1 MAALRTSPMNPFQE
15 FMGVLP
21 LQQAKETEKLDMQQ
35 SLNEK
40 PSFCPIGSMQK
51 VNQKIAHLQL
61 ELEKFHTDDLVIEDL
76 ESLKRYSGQKRF
88 RREKKHFKT
97 SKDRDRDRKEI
108 CHFTQKYEHSMHASD
123 FDPLSQPKLTYKKP
137 QNTSEKNKLVE
148 LYQYPGY
155 DEHEPTPLP
164 NGTELAEVIE
174 KVVCAQRKS
183 ASGKTPFPSKMLQ
196 KFLTTPVSQAILLD
210 SFWWFFLHLY
220 QPNREIQGQ
229 LFDRIA
235 KNYAA
240 LLFDCH
246 RFRYQNA
253 LIKVFPSL
261 LSQTLYTCFCSS
273 FPRSWFN
280 THEFKS
286 QLCNVLSEWMAGTLP
301 VPGSYSNWDYSH
313 LEPERFRRED
323 LLSTKGKQ
331 RKESS
336 VPFASSKVSGNP
348 EKTPQPSIQPYKKS
362 MFLGQTVN
370 KYQPDQT
377 SVDLDSKEVVHTSMS
392 LKGINPH
399 TMPHDLQPEK
409 DDLKSAWKQPQH
421 TFETRR
427 LKIAP
432 LHRESH
438 PACQGPDFTWHLF
451 NINGH
456 SPLIQHFLQSYN
468 VEPQSG
474 QDILIHRR
482 EICKPIPES
491 TPTYADVIQQS
502 FNHIRCLDN
511 AFKRVHQR
519 HCREMKDFDQHQWKE
534 KQEFLRKE
542 KQLLSEKG
550 EMRKLNQLLTPHLDV
565 LFSSDKTSSLQKCL
579 HPETTISQT
588 AP

>member
-1 MAALRTSPMNPFQE
+1 MWA
-15 FMGVLP
+15 LP
-21 LQQAKETEKLDMQQ
+21 LKQAKETENMQWNLDA
-35 SLNEK
+35 K
-40 PSFCPIGSMQK
+40 PSLCLIGSMPK
-51 VNQKIAHLQL
+51 VNKKIARL
-61 ELEKFHTDDLVIEDL
+61 ELELKKFHASDLVIEDL
-76 ESLKRYSGQKRF
+76 ESERYFGQKSF
-88 RREKKHFKT
+88 RREKKHFRT
-97 SKDRDRDRKEI
+97 PRDKDKDRKEI
-108 CHFTQKYEHSMHASD
+108 SSFAQKYERSVCASS
-123 FDPLSQPKLTYKKP
+123 FDSLCQIKLTYKKP
-137 QNTSEKNKLVE
+137 QDTLEKNKLVE
-148 LYQYPGY
+148 LYQYPGFN
-155 DEHEPTPLP
+155 EHEPTPLP
-164 NGTELAEVIE
+164 NGMELADIIE
-174 KVVCAQRKS
+174 KVVHAQRKS

-196 KFLTTPVSQAILLD
+196 KFLTAPVSHAILLD

-220 QPNREIQGQ
+220 QPDKKIQGR

-246 RFRYQNA
+246 KFSNHKA

-301 VPGSYSNWDYSH
+301 VPGSYSSWDYSL
-313 LEPERFRRED
+313 LEPERCRRED

-336 VPFASSKVSGNP
+336 VPFASSKASGSP
-348 EKTPQPSIQPYKKS
+348 EKTPQLPTQSYKSLKSIP
-362 MFLGQTVN
+362 LGQTVN

-377 SVDLDSKEVVHTSMS
+377 CMDLSSKEAEYASTVTS

-399 TMPHDLQPEK
+399 TMPHDIQPEE
-409 DDLKSAWKQPQH
+409 DDLKSARKHPQH
-421 TFETRR
+421 TFETKQF
-427 LKIAP
+427 KIAP

-456 SPLIQHFLQSYN
+456 SPLIQHFLQSYKL
-468 VEPQSG
+468 EPQSG
-474 QDILIHRR
+474 QDIFIHRR

-491 TPTYADVIQQS
+491 TPTYADVIQQG
-502 FNHIRCLDN
+502 FNHIRQLDK
-511 AFKRVHQR
+511 AFKTVYQR
-519 HCREMKDFDQHQWKE
+519 HRREIKDFDQHQLKE

-550 EMRKLNQLLTPHLDV
+550 EMKKLNQMLTP
-565 LFSSDKTSSLQKCL
+565 LQF
-579 HPETTISQT
+579 
-588 AP
+588 

>member
-1 MAALRTSPMNPFQE
+1 MAALHTSPMNPFQE
-15 FMGVLP
+15 FMGLLP

-40 PSFCPIGSMQK
+40 PSLCPIGSMQK
-51 VNQKIAHLQL
+51 VNQKIAHLRL

-76 ESLKRYSGQKRF
+76 ESLKRDSGQKSF

-97 SKDRDRDRKEI
+97 SRDRDRDRKEI
-108 CHFTQKYEHSMHASD
+108 CHFAQKYEHSMHASD
-123 FDPLSQPKLTYKKP
+123 LDPLSQPKLTYKKP

-155 DEHEPTPLP
+155 NEHEPTPLP

-220 QPNREIQGQ
+220 QPNREIQGR

-331 RKESS
+331 RRESC
-336 VPFASSKVSGNP
+336 VPFASSKASGNP

-362 MFLGQTVN
+362 MSLGQTVN

-377 SVDLDSKEVVHTSMS
+377 SVDLDSKEVVHASMS

-409 DDLKSAWKQPQH
+409 DDLKSTWKQPQH

-432 LHRESH
+432 FHRESH

-482 EICKPIPES
+482 EICKPIPTES
-491 TPTYADVIQQS
+491 TPTYADVIRQS
-502 FNHIRCLDN
+502 FNNIRHLDN

-550 EMRKLNQLLTPHLDV
+550 EMKKLNQLLTPRLDV
-565 LFSSDKTSSLQKCL
+565 LFSSDKT
-579 HPETTISQT
+579 
-588 AP
+588 

>member
-1 MAALRTSPMNPFQE
+1 MISLWKLGAPDCTWSMGNRSGVVKFTSWITSAQHHAPAA
-15 FMGVLP
+15 
-21 LQQAKETEKLDMQQ
+21 A
-35 SLNEK
+35 
-40 PSFCPIGSMQK
+40 
-51 VNQKIAHLQL
+51 
-61 ELEKFHTDDLVIEDL
+61 
-76 ESLKRYSGQKRF
+76 
-88 RREKKHFKT
+88 
-97 SKDRDRDRKEI
+97 
-108 CHFTQKYEHSMHASD
+108 
-123 FDPLSQPKLTYKKP
+123 KP

-155 DEHEPTPLP
+155 NEHEPTPLP

-220 QPNREIQGQ
+220 QPNREIQGR

-280 THEFKS
+280 TDEFKS

-336 VPFASSKVSGNP
+336 VPFASSKAYGNP
-348 EKTPQPSIQPYKKS
+348 EKTRQPSIQPYKKS
-362 MFLGQTVN
+362 MSSGQTVN

-377 SVDLDSKEVVHTSMS
+377 SVDLDSKEVVHASMS

-427 LKIAP
+427 LKITP
-432 LHRESH
+432 LHREQRKNKADNIFS
-438 PACQGPDFTWHLF
+438 FTF
-451 NINGH
+451 
-456 SPLIQHFLQSYN
+456 QTT
-468 VEPQSG
+468 
-474 QDILIHRR
+474 
-482 EICKPIPES
+482 ES
-491 TPTYADVIQQS
+491 TPTYADVIRQS
-502 FNHIRCLDN
+502 FNHIRHLDN

-519 HCREMKDFDQHQWKE
+519 HCREMKDFDQQQWKE

-550 EMRKLNQLLTPHLDV
+550 EMKKLNQLLTPRLDV
-565 LFSSDKTSSLQKCL
+565 LFSSDETSSLQKCL
-579 HPETTISQT
+579 HPETTINQT

>member
-1 MAALRTSPMNPFQE
+1 MAALHTSPMNPFQE

-40 PSFCPIGSMQK
+40 PSLCPIGSMQK
-51 VNQKIAHLQL
+51 VNQKIAHLRL

-76 ESLKRYSGQKRF
+76 ESLKRDSGQKSF

-97 SKDRDRDRKEI
+97 SRDRDRDRKEI
-108 CHFTQKYEHSMHASD
+108 CHFAQKYEHSMHASD
-123 FDPLSQPKLTYKKP
+123 LDPLSQPKLTYKKP

-155 DEHEPTPLP
+155 NEHEPTPLP

-220 QPNREIQGQ
+220 QPNREIQGW

-246 RFRYQNA
+246 RFCYQNA

-331 RKESS
+331 RRESC
-336 VPFASSKVSGNP
+336 VPFASSKASGNP

-362 MFLGQTVN
+362 MALGQTVN

-377 SVDLDSKEVVHTSMS
+377 SVDLDSKEVVHASMS

-409 DDLKSAWKQPQH
+409 DDLKSTWKQPQH

-432 LHRESH
+432 FHRESH

-482 EICKPIPES
+482 EICKPIPTES
-491 TPTYADVIQQS
+491 TPTYADVIRQS
-502 FNHIRCLDN
+502 FNNIRHLDN

-542 KQLLSEKG
+542 KQLLSEKR
-550 EMRKLNQLLTPHLDV
+550 EMKKLNQLLTPRLDV
-565 LFSSDKTSSLQKCL
+565 LFSSDKT
-579 HPETTISQT
+579 
-588 AP
+588 

>member
-1 MAALRTSPMNPFQE
+1 MAALNNTSPMNPFQE

-40 PSFCPIGSMQK
+40 PSLCPIGSMQK
-51 VNQKIAHLQL
+51 VNQKIAHLRL
-61 ELEKFHTDDLVIEDL
+61 ELEKFHTGDLVIEDL
-76 ESLKRYSGQKRF
+76 ESLKRYSGQKSF

-97 SKDRDRDRKEI
+97 SRDRDRDRKEI
-108 CHFTQKYEHSMHASD
+108 CHFAQKYEHSMRVSD
-123 FDPLSQPKLTYKKP
+123 FDPLSQTKLTYKKP

-155 DEHEPTPLP
+155 NEHEPTPLP

-196 KFLTTPVSQAILLD
+196 KFLTAPISHAILLD

-220 QPNREIQGQ
+220 Q
-229 LFDRIA
+229 
-235 KNYAA
+235 
-240 LLFDCH
+240 
-246 RFRYQNA
+246 
-253 LIKVFPSL
+253 VFPSL

-331 RKESS
+331 RTESS
-336 VPFASSKVSGNP
+336 VPFASSKASDNP

-362 MFLGQTVN
+362 MSLGQTVN

-377 SVDLDSKEVVHTSMS
+377 SVDLDTKEVVHASMS

-491 TPTYADVIQQS
+491 TPTYADVIRQG
-502 FNHIRCLDN
+502 FNHIHHLDN
-511 AFKRVHQR
+511 AFKTVHQR

-542 KQLLSEKG
+542 KQLLSEKR
-550 EMRKLNQLLTPHLDV
+550 EMKKLNQLLTPRLDV
-565 LFSSDKTSSLQKCL
+565 LFSSDKTSSLSQKCL
-579 HPETTISQT
+579 HPETAISQT

>member
-1 MAALRTSPMNPFQE
+1 MAALHTSPMNPFQE
-15 FMGVLP
+15 FMGLLP

-40 PSFCPIGSMQK
+40 PSLCPIGSMQK
-51 VNQKIAHLQL
+51 VNQKIAHLRL

-76 ESLKRYSGQKRF
+76 ESLKRDSGQKSF

-97 SKDRDRDRKEI
+97 SRDRDRDRKEI
-108 CHFTQKYEHSMHASD
+108 CHFAQKYEHSMHASD
-123 FDPLSQPKLTYKKP
+123 LDPLSQPKLTYKKP

-155 DEHEPTPLP
+155 NEHEPTPLP

-183 ASGKTPFPSKMLQ
+183 ASGKMLQ

-220 QPNREIQGQ
+220 QPNREIQGR

-331 RKESS
+331 RRESC
-336 VPFASSKVSGNP
+336 VPFASSKASGNP

-362 MFLGQTVN
+362 MSLGQTVN

-377 SVDLDSKEVVHTSMS
+377 SVDLDSKEVVHASMS

-409 DDLKSAWKQPQH
+409 DDLKSTWKQPQH

-432 LHRESH
+432 FHRESH

-482 EICKPIPES
+482 EICKPIPTES
-491 TPTYADVIQQS
+491 TPTYADVIRQS
-502 FNHIRCLDN
+502 FNNIRHLDN

-550 EMRKLNQLLTPHLDV
+550 EMKKLNQLLTPRLDV
-565 LFSSDKTSSLQKCL
+565 LFSSDKT
-579 HPETTISQT
+579 
-588 AP
+588 

>member
-1 MAALRTSPMNPFQE
+1 MAALNNTSPIIRFQE
-15 FMGVLP
+15 FVGVLP
-21 LQQAKETEKLDMQQ
+21 MQQAKETEKLNMQQ
-35 SLNEK
+35 SVNKK
-40 PSFCPIGSMQK
+40 PLLCPIGSMQK
-51 VNQKIAHLQL
+51 VNQKIAHLRL
-61 ELEKFHTDDLVIEDL
+61 ELEKFHTGDLVIEDL
-76 ESLKRYSGQKRF
+76 ESLKRYSGQKSF

-97 SKDRDRDRKEI
+97 SRERDRDRKEI
-108 CHFTQKYEHSMHASD
+108 CRFAQKYEHPMNVSD
-123 FDPLSQPKLTYKKP
+123 FDSLDQTKITYKKP

-155 DEHEPTPLP
+155 NMHEPTPLP
-164 NGTELAEVIE
+164 NGTELTDVIE

-196 KFLTTPVSQAILLD
+196 KFLTAPVSHAILLD

-220 QPNREIQGQ
+220 Q
-229 LFDRIA
+229 
-235 KNYAA
+235 
-240 LLFDCH
+240 
-246 RFRYQNA
+246 
-253 LIKVFPSL
+253 VFPSL

-301 VPGSYSNWDYSH
+301 VPGSYSSWDYSH

-331 RKESS
+331 RTESS
-336 VPFASSKVSGNP
+336 VPFASSKASGNP
-348 EKTPQPSIQPYKKS
+348 EKTPQPSIQPYKKRMS
-362 MFLGQTVN
+362 LGQTVN
-370 KYQPDQT
+370 KHQPDQT
-377 SVDLDSKEVVHTSMS
+377 SLDLGSKEVVHASMS
-392 LKGINPH
+392 FKGINPH

-409 DDLKSAWKQPQH
+409 DDLKSVWKQPQH

-482 EICKPIPES
+482 EICKPIPTES
-491 TPTYADVIQQS
+491 TPTYADVIRQG
-502 FNHIRCLDN
+502 FNHIRHLDD
-511 AFKRVHQR
+511 AFKTVHQR

-550 EMRKLNQLLTPHLDV
+550 EKLNQLLTPHLDV
-565 LFSSDKTSSLQKCL
+565 LCSSDKSSSL
-579 HPETTISQT
+579 S
-588 AP
+588 

>member
-40 PSFCPIGSMQK
+40 PSLCPIGSMQK
-51 VNQKIAHLQL
+51 VNQKIAHLRL

-76 ESLKRYSGQKRF
+76 ESLKRYSGQKSF
-88 RREKKHFKT
+88 RREKKNFKT
-97 SKDRDRDRKEI
+97 SKDRGTHRDRKEI
-108 CHFTQKYEHSMHASD
+108 GHFAQKYEHSMYASD
-123 FDPLSQPKLTYKKP
+123 FYPLSQPKLTYKKP

-155 DEHEPTPLP
+155 NEHEPTPLP

-220 QPNREIQGQ
+220 Q
-229 LFDRIA
+229 
-235 KNYAA
+235 
-240 LLFDCH
+240 
-246 RFRYQNA
+246 
-253 LIKVFPSL
+253 VFPSL

-280 THEFKS
+280 TDEFKS

-336 VPFASSKVSGNP
+336 VPFASSKAYGNP
-348 EKTPQPSIQPYKKS
+348 EKTRQPSIQPYKKS
-362 MFLGQTVN
+362 MSSGQTVN

-377 SVDLDSKEVVHTSMS
+377 SVDLDSKEVVHASMS

-427 LKIAP
+427 LKITP

-491 TPTYADVIQQS
+491 TPTYADVIRQS
-502 FNHIRCLDN
+502 FNHIRHLDN

-519 HCREMKDFDQHQWKE
+519 HCREMKDFDQQQWKE

-550 EMRKLNQLLTPHLDV
+550 EMKKLNQLLTPRLDV
-565 LFSSDKTSSLQKCL
+565 LFSSDETSSLQKCL
-579 HPETTISQT
+579 HPETTINQT

>member
-1 MAALRTSPMNPFQE
+1 MQGFNSEIAKKSTSIFPAPSSSLLFSGIIITVTIESKMFNFRTPFLTPVEVLKSAMLIDPSAL
-15 FMGVLP
+15 
-21 LQQAKETEKLDMQQ
+21 K
-35 SLNEK
+35 
-40 PSFCPIGSMQK
+40 
-51 VNQKIAHLQL
+51 HLS
-61 ELEKFHTDDLVIEDL
+61 T
-76 ESLKRYSGQKRF
+76 
-88 RREKKHFKT
+88 
-97 SKDRDRDRKEI
+97 
-108 CHFTQKYEHSMHASD
+108 A
-123 FDPLSQPKLTYKKP
+123 PLSSCSKP

-155 DEHEPTPLP
+155 NEHEPTPLP
-164 NGTELAEVIE
+164 NGTELTDIIE

-196 KFLTTPVSQAILLD
+196 KFLTAPVSHAILLD

-240 LLFDCH
+240 LMFDCH
-246 RFRYQNA
+246 KFRYQNA

-273 FPRSWFN
+273 FPRSWFD

-301 VPGSYSNWDYSH
+301 VPGSYSSWDYSN

-331 RKESS
+331 RTESS
-336 VPFASSKVSGNP
+336 VPFASSKASSNP
-348 EKTPQPSIQPYKKS
+348 EKTPQPSIQPYKKRMS
-362 MFLGQTVN
+362 LGQTVN
-370 KYQPDQT
+370 KHQPDQT
-377 SVDLDSKEVVHTSMS
+377 SLDLGSKEVVHASMS
-392 LKGINPH
+392 FKGITPH

-421 TFETRR
+421 TFKTRR

-438 PACQGPDFTWHLF
+438 PACQGPNFTWHLF

-482 EICKPIPES
+482 EICKPIPTES
-491 TPTYADVIQQS
+491 TPTYADVIRQG
-502 FNHIRCLDN
+502 FNHIRHLDD
-511 AFKRVHQR
+511 AFKTMRQR
-519 HCREMKDFDQHQWKE
+519 HCREMKDFDQHQWKK
-534 KQEFLRKE
+534 KQEFLRNKNEKE

-550 EMRKLNQLLTPHLDV
+550 EKLNQLLTPHLDV
-565 LFSSDKTSSLQKCL
+565 LNSSDKSSSLSQKCL
-579 HPETTISQT
+579 NPETAISQQHPEQT
-588 AP
+588 RIHDSPNINVHSDLHMHLNGIFWAGHPKAFSIN

>member
-1 MAALRTSPMNPFQE
+1 MAALNNTSPIIRFQE
-15 FMGVLP
+15 FVGVLP
-21 LQQAKETEKLDMQQ
+21 MQQAKETEKLNMQQ
-35 SLNEK
+35 SVNKK
-40 PSFCPIGSMQK
+40 PLLCPIGSMQK
-51 VNQKIAHLQL
+51 VNQKIAHLRL
-61 ELEKFHTDDLVIEDL
+61 ELEKFHTGDLVIEDL
-76 ESLKRYSGQKRF
+76 ESLKRYSGHKSF

-97 SKDRDRDRKEI
+97 SRERDRDRKEI
-108 CHFTQKYEHSMHASD
+108 CRFAQKYEHPMNVSD
-123 FDPLSQPKLTYKKP
+123 FDSLDQTKITYKKP

-155 DEHEPTPLP
+155 NMHEPTPLP
-164 NGTELAEVIE
+164 NGTELTDVIE

-196 KFLTTPVSQAILLD
+196 KFLTAPVSHAILLD

-220 QPNREIQGQ
+220 QPNREIQGR

-235 KNYAA
+235 KNYAT

-246 RFRYQNA
+246 KFHYQNA

-286 QLCNVLSEWMAGTLP
+286 QLCNVLSEWMA
-301 VPGSYSNWDYSH
+301 
-313 LEPERFRRED
+313 
-323 LLSTKGKQ
+323 
-331 RKESS
+331 ESS
-336 VPFASSKVSGNP
+336 VPFASSKASGNP
-348 EKTPQPSIQPYKKS
+348 EKTPQPSIQPYKKRMS
-362 MFLGQTVN
+362 LGQTVN
-370 KYQPDQT
+370 KHQPDQT
-377 SVDLDSKEVVHTSMS
+377 SLDLGSKEVVHASMS
-392 LKGINPH
+392 FKGINPH

-409 DDLKSAWKQPQH
+409 DDLKSVWKQPQH

-482 EICKPIPES
+482 EICKPIPTES
-491 TPTYADVIQQS
+491 TPTYADVIRQG
-502 FNHIRCLDN
+502 FNHIRHLDD
-511 AFKRVHQR
+511 AFKTVHQR

-550 EMRKLNQLLTPHLDV
+550 EKLNQLLTPHLDV
-565 LFSSDKTSSLQKCL
+565 LCSSDKSSSL
-579 HPETTISQT
+579 S
-588 AP
+588 

>member
-1 MAALRTSPMNPFQE
+1 MAALHTSPMNPFQE

-40 PSFCPIGSMQK
+40 PSLCPIGSMQK
-51 VNQKIAHLQL
+51 VNQKIAHLRL

-76 ESLKRYSGQKRF
+76 ESLKRDSGQKSF

-97 SKDRDRDRKEI
+97 SRDRDRDRKEI
-108 CHFTQKYEHSMHASD
+108 CHFAQKYEHSMHASD
-123 FDPLSQPKLTYKKP
+123 LDPLSQPKLTYKKP
-137 QNTSEKNKLVE
+137 
-148 LYQYPGY
+148 
-155 DEHEPTPLP
+155 
-164 NGTELAEVIE
+164 
-174 KVVCAQRKS
+174 
-183 ASGKTPFPSKMLQ
+183 
-196 KFLTTPVSQAILLD
+196 
-210 SFWWFFLHLY
+210 
-220 QPNREIQGQ
+220 NREIQGW

-246 RFRYQNA
+246 RFCYQNA

-331 RKESS
+331 RRESC
-336 VPFASSKVSGNP
+336 VPFASSKASGNP

-362 MFLGQTVN
+362 MALGQTVN

-377 SVDLDSKEVVHTSMS
+377 SVDLDSKEVVHASMS

-409 DDLKSAWKQPQH
+409 DDLKSTWKQPQH

-432 LHRESH
+432 FHRESH

-482 EICKPIPES
+482 EICKPIPTES
-491 TPTYADVIQQS
+491 TPTYADVIRQS
-502 FNHIRCLDN
+502 FNNIRHLDN

-542 KQLLSEKG
+542 KQLLSEKR
-550 EMRKLNQLLTPHLDV
+550 EMKKLNQLLTPRLDV
-565 LFSSDKTSSLQKCL
+565 LFSSDKT
-579 HPETTISQT
+579 
-588 AP
+588 

>member
-1 MAALRTSPMNPFQE
+1 MAALNNTSPIIRFQE
-15 FMGVLP
+15 FVGVLP
-21 LQQAKETEKLDMQQ
+21 MQQAKETEKLNMQQ
-35 SLNEK
+35 SVNEK
-40 PSFCPIGSMQK
+40 PLLCPIGSMQK
-51 VNQKIAHLQL
+51 VNQKIAHLRL
-61 ELEKFHTDDLVIEDL
+61 ELEKFHTGDLVIEDL
-76 ESLKRYSGQKRF
+76 ESLKRYSGQKSF

-97 SKDRDRDRKEI
+97 SRERDRDRKEI
-108 CHFTQKYEHSMHASD
+108 CSFAQKYEHPMNVSD
-123 FDPLSQPKLTYKKP
+123 FDSLDQTKITYKKP

-155 DEHEPTPLP
+155 NKHEPTPLP
-164 NGTELAEVIE
+164 NGTELTDVIE

-196 KFLTTPVSQAILLD
+196 KFLTAPISHAILLD

-220 QPNREIQGQ
+220 QPNREIQGR

-246 RFRYQNA
+246 KFHYQNA

-301 VPGSYSNWDYSH
+301 VPGSYSSWDYSH

-331 RKESS
+331 RTESS
-336 VPFASSKVSGNP
+336 VPFASSKASGNP
-348 EKTPQPSIQPYKKS
+348 EKTPQPSIQPYKKRMS
-362 MFLGQTVN
+362 LGQTVN
-370 KYQPDQT
+370 KHQPDQT
-377 SVDLDSKEVVHTSMS
+377 SLDLGSKEVVHASMS

-456 SPLIQHFLQSYN
+456 SPLIQHFLRSYN

-491 TPTYADVIQQS
+491 TPTYADVIQQG
-502 FNHIRCLDN
+502 FNNIRHLDD
-511 AFKRVHQR
+511 AFKTVHQR

-550 EMRKLNQLLTPHLDV
+550 EKLNQLLTPHLDV
-565 LFSSDKTSSLQKCL
+565 LYSSDKSSRLSKKCL
-579 HPETTISQT
+579 HPET

>member
-1 MAALRTSPMNPFQE
+1 MAALHTSPINPFQE
-15 FMGVLP
+15 FMGVLS

-40 PSFCPIGSMQK
+40 PSLCPIGSMQK
-51 VNQKIAHLQL
+51 VNQKIAHLRV

-76 ESLKRYSGQKRF
+76 ESLKRDSGQKSF

-97 SKDRDRDRKEI
+97 SKDKDRDRKEI
-108 CHFTQKYEHSMHASD
+108 CHFAQKYEHSMHASEL
-123 FDPLSQPKLTYKKP
+123 DPLSQPKLTYKKP

-148 LYQYPGY
+148 LYPYPGY
-155 DEHEPTPLP
+155 NEHEPTPLP
-164 NGTELAEVIE
+164 NGTELTEVIE

-220 QPNREIQGQ
+220 QPNREIQGR

-246 RFRYQNA
+246 RFYYQNA

-286 QLCNVLSEWMAGTLP
+286 QVCNVLSEWMAGTLP

-331 RKESS
+331 RKESC
-336 VPFASSKVSGNP
+336 VPFASSKASGNP

-362 MFLGQTVN
+362 IQTAN

-377 SVDLDSKEVVHTSMS
+377 SVDLDSKEVVHASVS
-392 LKGINPH
+392 SKGVNPH

-409 DDLKSAWKQPQH
+409 DDLKSTWKQPQH
-421 TFETRR
+421 TLKTRR

-474 QDILIHRR
+474 QDIFIHRR
-482 EICKPIPES
+482 EICKLIPTES
-491 TPTYADVIQQS
+491 TPTYADVIRQS
-502 FNHIRCLDN
+502 FNNIRHLDN

-519 HCREMKDFDQHQWKE
+519 HCREMKAFDQHQWKE

-542 KQLLSEKG
+542 TQLLSEKG
-550 EMRKLNQLLTPHLDV
+550 EMKKLNQLLTPRLDV

-579 HPETTISQT
+579 HPETTISET

>member
-164 NGTELAEVIE
+164 NETELAEVIE

-220 QPNREIQGQ
+220 QPNREIQGR

-336 VPFASSKVSGNP
+336 VPFASSKASGNP

-362 MFLGQTVN
+362 MSSGQTVN

-377 SVDLDSKEVVHTSMS
+377 SVDIDSKEVVHASMS

-482 EICKPIPES
+482 EICKPIPY
-491 TPTYADVIQQS
+491 PYDHLRNIRDGKILLG
-502 FNHIRCLDN
+502 HILSIPQECRIISYSILLD
-511 AFKRVHQR
+511 FFCVQ
-519 HCREMKDFDQHQWKE
+519 
-534 KQEFLRKE
+534 
-542 KQLLSEKG
+542 
-550 EMRKLNQLLTPHLDV
+550 
-565 LFSSDKTSSLQKCL
+565 
-579 HPETTISQT
+579 
-588 AP
+588 

>member
-1 MAALRTSPMNPFQE
+1 MAALHTSPMNPFQE

-40 PSFCPIGSMQK
+40 PSLCPIGSMQK
-51 VNQKIAHLQL
+51 VNQKIAHLRL

-76 ESLKRYSGQKRF
+76 ESLKRDSGQKSF

-97 SKDRDRDRKEI
+97 SRDRDRDRKEI
-108 CHFTQKYEHSMHASD
+108 CHFAQKYEHSMHASD
-123 FDPLSQPKLTYKKP
+123 LDPLSQPKLTYKKVTDQTFPFLSLEPGLHYKLP

-155 DEHEPTPLP
+155 NEHEPTPLP

-220 QPNREIQGQ
+220 Q
-229 LFDRIA
+229 
-235 KNYAA
+235 
-240 LLFDCH
+240 
-246 RFRYQNA
+246 
-253 LIKVFPSL
+253 VFPSL

-331 RKESS
+331 RRESC
-336 VPFASSKVSGNP
+336 VPFASSKASGNP

-362 MFLGQTVN
+362 MALGQTVN

-377 SVDLDSKEVVHTSMS
+377 SVDLDSKEVVHASMS

-409 DDLKSAWKQPQH
+409 DDLKSTWKQPQH

-432 LHRESH
+432 FHRESH

-482 EICKPIPES
+482 EICKPIPTES
-491 TPTYADVIQQS
+491 TPTYADVIRQS
-502 FNHIRCLDN
+502 FNNIRHLDN

-542 KQLLSEKG
+542 KQLLSEKR
-550 EMRKLNQLLTPHLDV
+550 EMKKLNQLLTPRLDV
-565 LFSSDKTSSLQKCL
+565 LFSSDKT
-579 HPETTISQT
+579 
-588 AP
+588 

>member
-40 PSFCPIGSMQK
+40 PSLCPIGSMQK
-51 VNQKIAHLQL
+51 VNQKIAHLRL

-76 ESLKRYSGQKRF
+76 ESLKRYSGQKSF
-88 RREKKHFKT
+88 RREKKNFKT
-97 SKDRDRDRKEI
+97 SKDRGTHRDRKEI
-108 CHFTQKYEHSMHASD
+108 GHFAQKYEHSMYASD
-123 FDPLSQPKLTYKKP
+123 FYPLSQPKLTYKKP

-155 DEHEPTPLP
+155 NEHEPTPLP

-220 QPNREIQGQ
+220 QPNREIQGR

-280 THEFKS
+280 TDEFKS

-336 VPFASSKVSGNP
+336 VPFASSKAYGNP
-348 EKTPQPSIQPYKKS
+348 EKTRQPSIQPYKKS
-362 MFLGQTVN
+362 MSSGQTVN

-377 SVDLDSKEVVHTSMS
+377 SVDLDSKEVVHASMS

-427 LKIAP
+427 LKITP
-432 LHRESH
+432 LHREQRKNKADNIFS
-438 PACQGPDFTWHLF
+438 FTF
-451 NINGH
+451 
-456 SPLIQHFLQSYN
+456 QTT
-468 VEPQSG
+468 
-474 QDILIHRR
+474 
-482 EICKPIPES
+482 ES
-491 TPTYADVIQQS
+491 TPTYADVIRQS
-502 FNHIRCLDN
+502 FNHIRHLDN

-519 HCREMKDFDQHQWKE
+519 HCREMKDFDQQQWKE

-550 EMRKLNQLLTPHLDV
+550 EMKKLNQLLTPRLDV
-565 LFSSDKTSSLQKCL
+565 LFSSDETSSLQKCL
-579 HPETTISQT
+579 HPETTINQT

>member
-1 MAALRTSPMNPFQE
+1 MAALNNTSPMIPFQE
-15 FMGVLP
+15 
-21 LQQAKETEKLDMQQ
+21 AKETENLNMQQ

-40 PSFCPIGSMQK
+40 PSLCPIGSMQK
-51 VNQKIAHLQL
+51 VNQKIAHLRL
-61 ELEKFHTDDLVIEDL
+61 ELEKFHTGDLVIEDL
-76 ESLKRYSGQKRF
+76 ESLKKYSGQKSF
-88 RREKKHFKT
+88 RTEKKHFKASRDT
-97 SKDRDRDRKEI
+97 GTHDRDRKEI
-108 CHFTQKYEHSMHASD
+108 CSFAQKYEHSMRASD
-123 FDPLSQPKLTYKKP
+123 SDPLTLTKLNYKKP
-137 QNTSEKNKLVE
+137 QNTSEKNKMVE

-155 DEHEPTPLP
+155 NEHEPTPLP
-164 NGTELAEVIE
+164 NGTELADVIE

-196 KFLTTPVSQAILLD
+196 KFLTAPVSHAILLD

-220 QPNREIQGQ
+220 QPNREIQGL

-235 KNYAA
+235 KNYAT
-240 LLFDCH
+240 LLFDCP
-246 RFRYQNA
+246 RFCYQNA

-301 VPGSYSNWDYSH
+301 VPGSYSSWDYSQ

-331 RKESS
+331 KTESS
-336 VPFASSKVSGNP
+336 VPFASSKASSNP
-348 EKTPQPSIQPYKKS
+348 EKTPQPFIQPYKKS
-362 MFLGQTVN
+362 MSLGQTVN
-370 KYQPDQT
+370 KHQPDQT
-377 SVDLDSKEVVHTSMS
+377 NLDLDSKEVVHASMS
-392 LKGINPH
+392 LKGINP

-409 DDLKSAWKQPQH
+409 DDLKSAWKQPQC
-421 TFETRR
+421 TFKTRR

-456 SPLIQHFLQSYN
+456 SPLIQHFLRNYN

-482 EICKPIPES
+482 EICKPIPYPYDQLREIR
-491 TPTYADVIQQS
+491 DGKILLG
-502 FNHIRCLDN
+502 HILSIP
-511 AFKRVHQR
+511 HE
-519 HCREMKDFDQHQWKE
+519 CRIIPYSI
-534 KQEFLRKE
+534 
-542 KQLLSEKG
+542 LLIFFWV
-550 EMRKLNQLLTPHLDV
+550 Q
-565 LFSSDKTSSLQKCL
+565 
-579 HPETTISQT
+579 
-588 AP
+588 

>member
-1 MAALRTSPMNPFQE
+1 MAALNNTSPMIPFQE
-15 FMGVLP
+15 
-21 LQQAKETEKLDMQQ
+21 AKETENLNMQQ

-40 PSFCPIGSMQK
+40 PSLCPIGSMQK
-51 VNQKIAHLQL
+51 VNQKIAHLRL
-61 ELEKFHTDDLVIEDL
+61 ELEKFHTGDLVIEDL
-76 ESLKRYSGQKRF
+76 ESLKKYSGQKSF
-88 RREKKHFKT
+88 RTEKKHFKASRDT
-97 SKDRDRDRKEI
+97 GTHDRDRKEI
-108 CHFTQKYEHSMHASD
+108 CSFAQKYEHSMRASD
-123 FDPLSQPKLTYKKP
+123 SDPLTLTKLNYKKP
-137 QNTSEKNKLVE
+137 QNTSEKNKMVE

-155 DEHEPTPLP
+155 NEHEPTPLP
-164 NGTELAEVIE
+164 NGTELADVIE

-196 KFLTTPVSQAILLD
+196 KFLTAPVSHAILLD

-220 QPNREIQGQ
+220 QPNREIQGL

-235 KNYAA
+235 KNYAT
-240 LLFDCH
+240 LLFDCP
-246 RFRYQNA
+246 RFCYQNA

-301 VPGSYSNWDYSH
+301 VPGSYSSWDYSQ

-331 RKESS
+331 KTESS
-336 VPFASSKVSGNP
+336 VPFASSKASSNP
-348 EKTPQPSIQPYKKS
+348 EKTPQPFIQPYKKS
-362 MFLGQTVN
+362 MSLGQTVN
-370 KYQPDQT
+370 KHQPDQT
-377 SVDLDSKEVVHTSMS
+377 NLDLDSKEVVHASMS
-392 LKGINPH
+392 LKGINP

-409 DDLKSAWKQPQH
+409 DDLKSAWKQPQC
-421 TFETRR
+421 TFKTRR

-456 SPLIQHFLQSYN
+456 SPLIQHFLRNYN

-482 EICKPIPES
+482 EICKPIPTES
-491 TPTYADVIQQS
+491 TPTYADVIQQG
-502 FNHIRCLDN
+502 FNHIRQLDN
-511 AFKRVHQR
+511 AFKTVHQR

-550 EMRKLNQLLTPHLDV
+550 DMKKLNQLLTPRLDV
-565 LFSSDKTSSLQKCL
+565 LFSSDKSSSL
-579 HPETTISQT
+579 S
-588 AP
+588 

>member
-1 MAALRTSPMNPFQE
+1 MAALNNTSPIIRFQE
-15 FMGVLP
+15 FVGVLP
-21 LQQAKETEKLDMQQ
+21 MQQAKETEKLNMQQ
-35 SLNEK
+35 SVNKK
-40 PSFCPIGSMQK
+40 PLLCPIGSMQK
-51 VNQKIAHLQL
+51 VNQKIAHLRL
-61 ELEKFHTDDLVIEDL
+61 ELEKFHTGDLVIEDL
-76 ESLKRYSGQKRF
+76 ESLKRYSGHKSF

-97 SKDRDRDRKEI
+97 SRERDRDRKEI
-108 CHFTQKYEHSMHASD
+108 CRFAQKYEHPMNVSD
-123 FDPLSQPKLTYKKP
+123 FDSLDQTKITYKKP

-155 DEHEPTPLP
+155 NMHEPTPLP
-164 NGTELAEVIE
+164 NGTELTDVIE

-196 KFLTTPVSQAILLD
+196 KFLTAPVSHAILLD

-220 QPNREIQGQ
+220 Q
-229 LFDRIA
+229 
-235 KNYAA
+235 
-240 LLFDCH
+240 
-246 RFRYQNA
+246 
-253 LIKVFPSL
+253 VFPSL

-301 VPGSYSNWDYSH
+301 VPGSYSSWDYSH

-331 RKESS
+331 RTESS
-336 VPFASSKVSGNP
+336 VPFASSKASGNP
-348 EKTPQPSIQPYKKS
+348 EKTPQPSIQPYKKRMS
-362 MFLGQTVN
+362 LGQTVN
-370 KYQPDQT
+370 KHQPDQT
-377 SVDLDSKEVVHTSMS
+377 SLDLGSKEVVHASMS
-392 LKGINPH
+392 FKGINPH

-409 DDLKSAWKQPQH
+409 DDLKSVWKQPQH

-482 EICKPIPES
+482 EICKPIPTES
-491 TPTYADVIQQS
+491 TPTYADVIRQG
-502 FNHIRCLDN
+502 FNHIRHLDD
-511 AFKRVHQR
+511 AFKTVHQR

-550 EMRKLNQLLTPHLDV
+550 EKLNQLLTPHLDV
-565 LFSSDKTSSLQKCL
+565 LCSSDKSSSL
-579 HPETTISQT
+579 S
-588 AP
+588 

>member
-1 MAALRTSPMNPFQE
+1 MAALHTSPMNPFQE
-15 FMGVLP
+15 FMGLLP

-40 PSFCPIGSMQK
+40 PSLCPIGSMQK
-51 VNQKIAHLQL
+51 VNQKIAHLRL

-76 ESLKRYSGQKRF
+76 ESLKRDSGQKSF

-97 SKDRDRDRKEI
+97 SRDRDRDRKEI
-108 CHFTQKYEHSMHASD
+108 CHFAQKYEHSMHASD
-123 FDPLSQPKLTYKKP
+123 LDPLSQPKLTYKKP

-155 DEHEPTPLP
+155 NEHEPTPLP

-220 QPNREIQGQ
+220 Q
-229 LFDRIA
+229 
-235 KNYAA
+235 
-240 LLFDCH
+240 
-246 RFRYQNA
+246 
-253 LIKVFPSL
+253 VFPSL

-331 RKESS
+331 RRESC
-336 VPFASSKVSGNP
+336 VPFASSKASGNP

-362 MFLGQTVN
+362 MSLGQTVN

-377 SVDLDSKEVVHTSMS
+377 SVDLDSKEVVHASMS

-409 DDLKSAWKQPQH
+409 DDLKSTWKQPQH

-432 LHRESH
+432 FHRESH

-491 TPTYADVIQQS
+491 TPTYADVIRQS
-502 FNHIRCLDN
+502 FNNIRHLDN

-550 EMRKLNQLLTPHLDV
+550 EMKKLNQLLTPRLDV
-565 LFSSDKTSSLQKCL
+565 LFSSDKT
-579 HPETTISQT
+579 
-588 AP
+588 